1 VNDAARANVASR
13 QGPLLRGAS
22 AASPAS
28 LIDGVAASFAGA
40 CAATGTVLADHYR
53 IAGAPVCLEFASAAL
68 RERLTPAFS
77 HLKDVRESGE
87 PPLTIH
93 LWDSAST
100 GSPAPPHPPAPE
112 DHAPGALYHFHEP
125 PIRGVYQPGFEA
137 LSVLD
142 GEARE
147 AWHWVGSAF
156 ELAYWD
162 QACPIRQILFWWLG
176 SRGCL
181 QVHGAS
187 IGTATGGVL
196 VVGKGGSG
204 KSTVALSSLGTDL
217 LYAGDDYVAVRV
229 EPSPRVESLYC
240 SGKLE
245 PDHVHT
251 LLPHLLPLLANAD
264 RIDSEK
270 AVLYVQEHFA
280 DQTTSGFPLRAVLV
294 PRVAASQRESRIV
307 ESSRASAFAALAPST
322 ILQLHTADS
331 GAFALMSQ
339 LIERVPCY
347 GLELGSEV
355 AAIPGTIAEFLA
367 QLPPG

>member
-1 VNDAARANVASR
+1 MS
-13 QGPLLRGAS
+13 
-22 AASPAS
+22 S
-28 LIDGVAASFAGA
+28 LIDGVASSFAGA
-40 CAATGTVLADHYR
+40 RAAMGDALADRYR
-53 IAGAPVCLEFASAAL
+53 IAGAPVCLQFASAAL

-77 HLKDVRESGE
+77 HLTDAWEGE
-87 PPLTIH
+87 PDALTIH

-100 GSPAPPHPPAPE
+100 RSAPPPRPRLHEDGAP
-112 DHAPGALYHFHEP
+112 APGALYHFHEP
-125 PIRGVYQPGFEA
+125 PIRGVYQPGVES

-142 GEARE
+142 SEARE
-147 AWHWVGSAF
+147 AWHWVSSAF
-156 ELAYWD
+156 DIAYWD

-187 IGTATGGVL
+187 IGTPSAGVL
-196 VVGKGGSG
+196 IVGKGGSG
-204 KSTVALSSLGTDL
+204 KSTVALSSLGSGCEL
-217 LYAGDDYVAVRV
+217 LYAGDDYVGVRV
-229 EPSPRVESLYC
+229 EPSPRIESLYS

-264 RIDSEK
+264 RLDSEK
-270 AVLYVQEHFA
+270 AVLYVQKHFP

-294 PRVAASQRESRIV
+294 PTVVAAVQRESRIV
-307 ESSRASAFAALAPST
+307 ETSRAAAFAALAPST
-322 ILQLHTADS
+322 ILQLHTADP
-331 GAFALMSQ
+331 GAFGMMSR

-355 AAIPGTIAEFLA
+355 AAIPATIAQFLA
-367 QLPPG
+367 QFPPG